1 MGRSMRTFLEFTLAA
16 AIVAWAVLKFY
27 LQVDYGLA
35 KAIVLFV
42 LPCYAVVLATQRA
55 KGGGR

>member
-16 AIVAWAVLKFY
+16 AIVAWTVLKFF

-42 LPCYAVVLATQRA
+42 LPCYAVVLAARQA
-55 KGGGR
+55 KGGGK